1 MKIVKTGM
9 AGTLES
15 SDVLVTVRE
24 NPGKGVEILLQ
35 SIVERQFGSQI
46 KKVVKEKLE
55 LLGIDEAVVQLND
68 KGALDCTIEARL
80 AAAVYRACGITAYS
94 WEKI

>member
-35 SIVERQFGSQI
+35 SIVEKQFGKQI
-46 KKVVKEKLE
+46 KKVVKEKLQI
-55 LLGIDEAVVQLND
+55 LGIDEAVVQLND

-80 AAAVYRACGITAYS
+80 AAAVYRASGITSYN

>member
-68 KGALDCTIEARL
+68 KGALECTI
-80 AAAVYRACGITAYS
+80 
-94 WEKI
+94 

>member
-1 MKIVKTGM
+1 MKVVKTGI

-24 NPGKGVEILLQ
+24 NPGKGIEIHLQ

-46 KKVVKEKLE
+46 KKVVKENLEKL
-55 LLGIDEAVVQLND
+55 GVDEAVIQLND

-80 AAAVYRACGITAYS
+80 AAAVYRAAGITSYK
-94 WEKI
+94 WEII

>member
-1 MKIVKTGM
+1 
-9 AGTLES
+9 
-15 SDVLVTVRE
+15 
-24 NPGKGVEILLQ
+24 
-35 SIVERQFGSQI
+35 
-46 KKVVKEKLE
+46 
-55 LLGIDEAVVQLND
+55 VVQLND